1 VIQEKEQQI
10 AKVLLENNCP
20 LWAVE
25 LEATHL
31 QQRFADWDSFLGE
44 VPAPYRRDCSYH
56 WIHYRSHLYYIHV
69 GLLLSSSSSYH
80 AEIDQDSTDS
90 PVGLKDVAVAVERP
104 IATASSVDDV

>member
-1 VIQEKEQQI
+1 VIPEKEQQI
-10 AKVLLENNCP
+10 AKVSLENNCP

-31 QQRFADWDSFLGE
+31 QQRLADWDSFLRE

-56 WIHYRSHLYYIHV
+56 WVHYRSHLYCIHV
-69 GLLLSSSSSYH
+69 GLLLSSSYH

-90 PVGLKDVAVAVERP
+90 PVGLKDVAAAVERP